1 MSKNHLAFR
10 RHVMCKSILGS
21 TLVVAMFWSV
31 ASPAQSAHKTS
42 SSTEVTPRE
51 SSSSLLARS
60 QMQAPKPIPV
70 IRPLRFQEIPASSGV
85 TSGGEHQSVGT
96 DNSPANAENRRES
109 EPALLSVPQTDRA
122 H

>member
-1 MSKNHLAFR
+1 
-10 RHVMCKSILGS
+10 MCKSILGS

-42 SSTEVTPRE
+42 SSTEATPRE
-51 SSSSLLARS
+51 SPSSLLARS

-85 TSGGEHQSVGT
+85 TSGGEHQSVAS
-96 DNSPANAENRRES
+96 DDSAASAKHPQES
-109 EPALLSVPQTDRA
+109 EPALLNVPQTDVG

>member
-1 MSKNHLAFR
+1 
-10 RHVMCKSILGS
+10 MCKSILGS

-42 SSTEVTPRE
+42 SSTEATPRE
-51 SSSSLLARS
+51 STSSLLTRS

-85 TSGGEHQSVGT
+85 TSGGEHQSVASDDSAAT
-96 DNSPANAENRRES
+96 AKPQHDC
-109 EPALLSVPQTDRA
+109 EPGLLRVPQTDGA